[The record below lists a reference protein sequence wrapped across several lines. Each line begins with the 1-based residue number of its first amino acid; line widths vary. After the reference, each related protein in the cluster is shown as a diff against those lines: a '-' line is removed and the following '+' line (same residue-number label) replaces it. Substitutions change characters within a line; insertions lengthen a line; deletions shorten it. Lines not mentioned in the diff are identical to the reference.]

1 MAKKKNRHGMWRV
14 LSGVSA
20 TLFAFLIGGNSV
32 AAAYATWLSAAL
44 ATPTE
49 KIVNDSGE
57 TPYYYSSDYK
67 TLAEML
73 EARSELLKEISAEGS
88 TLLKNKDAV
97 LPLDGTAK
105 VTLLGYGA
113 YDPIFGGVIGS
124 STTEGG
130 TQKNTSLIEAME
142 NAGFSVNP
150 AMTSFYEKN
159 ETERTLTSFMFG
171 VRYEELENA
180 QIGEIPASAMVE
192 QGLAANEAGDISL
205 TSNTVGEYSDAG
217 IVVIS
222 RKSSEA
228 AEYNINSAVSEDG
241 DSYDSPLDLTTYE
254 KSVIDVASNSF
265 DKVIVLINS
274 DQPLGIDYIKNND
287 KVDAILWVGLPGAEG
302 FNGVA
307 AILNG
312 EVNPSGHL
320 SDTYAVHPASAP
332 ANANMGLYTWANA
345 SVNGGSQETSADYG
359 KADWYVVEN
368 EGIYIGYK
376 YYETRYADAVA
387 GDEQALNNVNAT
399 EYVKG
404 YSDYDAAAE
413 WNYNS
418 QVSYSFG
425 YGLSYTTFTQKLD
438 NIVIDLDNGTGTA
451 AVTVSNTGNRDGKSV
466 VQLYVQAPY
475 EVGGV
480 EKSAVQLVDFGKVDV
495 SEGET
500 VTTEITFDLNNFASY
515 DTENERWILDEGEYY
530 FAVGNGSH
538 EALNSILLAQG
549 AEESSLSISTE
560 EEKGSVEQVI
570 QITLNNLERY
580 LAVIN
585 KNVKNRFVQADYS
598 TYDKDYRY
606 MTRSDWSVGWETIG
620 TADGLGDGAVTYTE
634 EMKNGLFAKL
644 YEITE
649 NEKTEDMT
657 FAWDSGAG
665 LIATEFIGVGLDETI
680 TKDGTEYNFDDLIN
694 CMSLYEAS
702 YLLENQYQNLDSVTS
717 INLGECVTN
726 DGPAGFAYDQVPGYA
741 YNWQSYEYND
751 ANYIASD
758 DENAE
763 TSMAVYNTEPIV
775 AATFNKE
782 LAAKQGGFFGED
794 SLWADENLMI
804 APGTNLHR
812 SAYNARNHEYYS
824 EDSIL
829 TSLMAVAVCEGA
841 YTKGLM
847 TQAKHFAFNH
857 QEINRIG
864 TATFFDEQAGRE
876 NELRCFQKFM
886 ETNVCQSIMTA
897 FNRVG
902 TEFAGACEELLV
914 GVARD
919 EWNFEG
925 FVVTDMINGAMYMN
939 WRDTYAYG
947 LSGCLGTNAYEG
959 TTLGASTS
967 DENQKLIAQ
976 DAYLQQQIHDAVKY
990 IVYQEVNS
998 NFMNGMDSTTHIV
1011 SVTPWW
1017 KLTLLAALM
1026 VFGLLTVTATGCYI
1040 RDVRRWQKEQ
1050 NGGN

>member
-1 MAKKKNRHGMWRV
+1 MAKKKNRQGMWRV

-105 VTLLGYGA
+105 VTLLGYSA

-150 AMTSFYEKN
+150 AMTSFYEK
-159 ETERTLTSFMFG
+159 
-171 VRYEELENA
+171 
-180 QIGEIPASAMVE
+180 
-192 QGLAANEAGDISL
+192 
-205 TSNTVGEYSDAG
+205 
-217 IVVIS
+217 
-222 RKSSEA
+222 
-228 AEYNINSAVSEDG
+228 
-241 DSYDSPLDLTTYE
+241 
-254 KSVIDVASNSF
+254 
-265 DKVIVLINS
+265 
-274 DQPLGIDYIKNND
+274 
-287 KVDAILWVGLPGAEG
+287 
-302 FNGVA
+302 
-307 AILNG
+307 
-312 EVNPSGHL
+312 
-320 SDTYAVHPASAP
+320 
-332 ANANMGLYTWANA
+332 
-345 SVNGGSQETSADYG
+345 
-359 KADWYVVEN
+359 
-368 EGIYIGYK
+368 
-376 YYETRYADAVA
+376 
-387 GDEQALNNVNAT
+387 NVNAT

-438 NIVIDLDNGTGTA
+438 NIVIDSDNGTGTA

-620 TADGLGDGAVTYTE
+620 TVDGLGDGAVTYTE

-726 DGPAGFAYDQVPGYA
+726 DGPA
-741 YNWQSYEYND
+741 
-751 ANYIASD
+751 
-758 DENAE
+758 
-763 TSMAVYNTEPIV
+763 
-775 AATFNKE
+775 
-782 LAAKQGGFFGED
+782 
-794 SLWADENLMI
+794 
-804 APGTNLHR
+804 
-812 SAYNARNHEYYS
+812 
-824 EDSIL
+824 
-829 TSLMAVAVCEGA
+829 
-841 YTKGLM
+841 
-847 TQAKHFAFNH
+847 
-857 QEINRIG
+857 
-864 TATFFDEQAGRE
+864 
-876 NELRCFQKFM
+876 
-886 ETNVCQSIMTA
+886 
-897 FNRVG
+897 
-902 TEFAGACEELLV
+902 
-914 GVARD
+914 
-919 EWNFEG
+919 
-925 FVVTDMINGAMYMN
+925 
-939 WRDTYAYG
+939 
-947 LSGCLGTNAYEG
+947 
-959 TTLGASTS
+959 
-967 DENQKLIAQ
+967 
-976 DAYLQQQIHDAVKY
+976 
-990 IVYQEVNS
+990 
-998 NFMNGMDSTTHIV
+998 
-1011 SVTPWW
+1011 
-1017 KLTLLAALM
+1017 
-1026 VFGLLTVTATGCYI
+1026 
-1040 RDVRRWQKEQ
+1040 
-1050 NGGN
+1050 